1 LRQVKSRPS
10 EECKIKTRFTETSM
24 LDVIF
29 LAVAIG
35 FFAVAIAYA
44 YACDRL

>member
-1 LRQVKSRPS
+1 VPTSSNISHGPLCADVK
-10 EECKIKTRFTETSM
+10 EQLM

-29 LAVAIG
+29 LAGGVG
-35 FFAVAIAYA
+35 FFIIAIAYV

>member
-1 LRQVKSRPS
+1 
-10 EECKIKTRFTETSM
+10 M

-29 LAVAIG
+29 LAGGVG
-35 FFAVAIAYA
+35 FFIIAIAYA